1 MLDMTERLT
10 LTITLSFPLLLFSR
24 VLLFVTPWTVAC
36 QASLS
41 MGFPG
46 QEHWNG
52 LQFPSPEDLRDQGS
66 NMYLL
71 HWQVD
76 SLSLSHQGSLHSL
89 LVVCV
94 PLLQDYKTEELER
107 ILDLSGLK
115 SSFKHEATGA
125 Q

>member
-1 MLDMTERLT
+1 MSDMTERLT
-10 LTITLSFPLLLFSR
+10 LTLTLSFPLLLFSR

-36 QASLS
+36 QAPLS
-41 MGFPG
+41 VGFPR
-46 QEHWNG
+46 HWNG

-76 SLSLSHQGSLHSL
+76 SFSLSHQESLRSL
-89 LVVCV
+89 PVVCV

-107 ILDLSGLK
+107 ILDLSDLK